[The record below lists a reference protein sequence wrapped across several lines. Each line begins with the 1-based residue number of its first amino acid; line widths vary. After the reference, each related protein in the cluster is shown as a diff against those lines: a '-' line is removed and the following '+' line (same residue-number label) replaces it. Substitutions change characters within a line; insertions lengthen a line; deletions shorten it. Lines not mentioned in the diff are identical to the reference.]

1 MSFAYFDRRRV
12 IVHAEKDKEIPSGMN
27 KQQGDK
33 DKAMCRILVFSS
45 YSFFNWR
52 PGASEAPSENR

>member
-1 MSFAYFDRRRV
+1 LLEISFDNFESSFAYFDRRRV

-33 DKAMCRILVFSS
+33 DKAMCR
-45 YSFFNWR
+45 
-52 PGASEAPSENR
+52 E